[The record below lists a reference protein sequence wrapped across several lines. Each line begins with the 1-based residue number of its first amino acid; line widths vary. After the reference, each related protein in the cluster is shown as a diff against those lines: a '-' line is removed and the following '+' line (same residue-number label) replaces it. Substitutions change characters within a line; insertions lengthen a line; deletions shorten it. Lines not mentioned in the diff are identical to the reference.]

1 MGFKLSALVFSLFLE
16 FSMIA
21 FKIEIKIGN
30 EKRKGRF
37 KERNIDLFGVLITN
51 FSMSEFIL
59 LVLLKSPFMYFI
71 EIHGFLNAIC
81 FSFCGDNPPCVFAL
95 HTYLCHLI
103 F

>member
-1 MGFKLSALVFSLFLE
+1 MAFKLSSLVFSLFLE
-16 FSMIA
+16 FSIIA

-30 EKRKGRF
+30 EKKKGRF
-37 KERNIDLFGVLITN
+37 KERNIDLFGALI
-51 FSMSEFIL
+51 SMPEFIL
-59 LVLLKSPFMYFI
+59 LVPLKSPFMYFI

-81 FSFCGDNPPCVFAL
+81 FSFCGDNPACVLAL